1 MIERFRLF
9 ELNNQLRL
17 VNPNADDAKV
27 VASYVK
33 RARVRITH
41 QAAAKAWAHG
51 VPWAEALRVAT
62 KAVAAGKAVA
72 KKPLATKKR
81 GGKGKGKGKWRCCF

>member
-1 MIERFRLF
+1 MGKQSFF
-9 ELNNQLRL
+9 FSNQLRL
-17 VNPNADDAKV
+17 VNSNADDAKV

-33 RARVRITH
+33 RARVEMIH

-51 VPWAEALRVAT
+51 VPWAEALTVAT
-62 KAVAAGKAVA
+62 KAVAAGKAAA

-81 GGKGKGKGKWRCCF
+81 GGKGKGKGK